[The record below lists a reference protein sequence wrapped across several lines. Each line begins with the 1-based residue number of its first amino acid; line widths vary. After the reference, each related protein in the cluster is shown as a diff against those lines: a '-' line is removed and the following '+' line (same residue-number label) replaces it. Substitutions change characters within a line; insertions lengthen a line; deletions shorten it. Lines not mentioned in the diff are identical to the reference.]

1 MERATELKPHLISL
15 IEKTLHEEAN
25 GKLPDSTELLEDI
38 KEESCGFKW
47 YIDPQKSYLPTLTS
61 ALNSEIPQLADLAA
75 TIRRLAGNPVFLSRI
90 SKGARERIADVGLWS
105 HKIDR
110 MMQLYRRVVANAKQQ
125 PSNVW

>member
-1 MERATELKPHLISL
+1 VVF
-15 IEKTLHEEAN
+15 EAMRW
-25 GKLPDSTELLEDI
+25 GLPVITTNRGGPAFVVDDHSGVRLAADNP
-38 KEESCGFKW
+38 S
-47 YIDPQKSYLPTLTS
+47 
-61 ALNSEIPQLADLAA
+61 QLATDLAA

-90 SKGARERIADVGLWS
+90 SKGARERIAEVGLWS